1 MALHCPFPPNQR
13 DIRVKTGD
21 TPKLKIL
28 VSNQKGGV
36 GKSSLSANL
45 AAYFAIE
52 RQMHTLL
59 IDLDRQGT
67 SSSWIKNAVAYD
79 RLKFDHANHLIQGN
93 NRLGIFNARCHIRD
107 ASNMHE
113 VIITDVTWSPAITY
127 ELLEIFDLWI
137 IPTSLSE
144 LEIHS
149 TIALL
154 RDLKPALDRPRSP
167 KVLIAPNKIHPF
179 QRKFDSMAAQRFPV
193 PFLLTPP
200 VVASKEFESLYQKD
214 YVVTQ
219 AKGEIRNKFLMFC
232 EAIWQASQI
241 SAMEAHTMRT
251 RSAWSTG
258 ATLAPPSA
266 LQEISRVPDMIRA
279 TPE

>member
-1 MALHCPFPPNQR
+1 M
-13 DIRVKTGD
+13 D
-21 TPKLKIL
+21 
-28 VSNQKGGV
+28 
-36 GKSSLSANL
+36 
-45 AAYFAIE
+45 
-52 RQMHTLL
+52 TLL

-67 SSSWIKNAVAYD
+67 SSSWVRNAVQHQ
-79 RLKFDHANHLIQGN
+79 RLGFDHASHLIQGA

-107 ASNMHE
+107 ASNLHE
-113 VIITDVTWSPAITY
+113 VVITDVTWSPAVGF

-144 LEIHS
+144 LELLS

-200 VVASKEFESLYQKD
+200 VIASKDFETLYQKD
-214 YVVTQ
+214 YIVSS
-219 AKGEIRNKFLMFC
+219 AKEEVRQRFLTFC
-232 EAIWQASQI
+232 SAVWQASQM
-241 SAMEAHTMRT
+241 SVTEAHAMRP
-251 RSAWSTG
+251 RPDIALSG
-258 ATLAPPSA
+258 AGAAGVGIPKGAATVAPP
-266 LQEISRVPDMIRA
+266 EPMRVPDMIRA
-279 TPE
+279 SE

>member
-1 MALHCPFPPNQR
+1 L
-13 DIRVKTGD
+13 KTGG
-21 TPKLKIL
+21 TPRLKIL

-52 RQMHTLL
+52 RQMSTLL

-67 SSSWIKNAVAYD
+67 SSLWIKNAVHVD
-79 RLKFDHANHLIQGN
+79 RLKYDHASHLIQGA

-107 ASNMHE
+107 ASNVHE
-113 VIITDVTWSPAITY
+113 VVITDVTWSPAIGY

-144 LEIHS
+144 LELLS

-154 RDLKPALDRPRSP
+154 GDLKPALDRPRSP
-167 KVLIAPNKIHPF
+167 RLLITPNKIHPF

-200 VVASKEFESLYQKD
+200 VLAAKDFESLYQRDYIVSAGKD
-214 YVVTQ
+214 DV
-219 AKGEIRNKFLMFC
+219 KERFLTFC
-232 EAIWQASQI
+232 EAVWKASQI
-241 SAMEAHTMRT
+241 SVFEAHSMRA
-251 RSAWSTG
+251 RSDWTTG
-258 ATLAPPSA
+258 AASAPPSA
-266 LQEISRVPDMIRA
+266 LPEISRVPEMIKA
-279 TPE
+279 DTPDETAL

>member
-1 MALHCPFPPNQR
+1 MKSGAVPR
-13 DIRVKTGD
+13 
-21 TPKLKIL
+21 LKIL

-45 AAYFAIE
+45 AAYFALE
-52 RQMHTLL
+52 RQMETML

-67 SSSWIKNAVAYD
+67 SSSWIRNAVQHE
-79 RLKFDHANHLIQGN
+79 RLKFDHASDLIRSA

-113 VIITDVTWSPAITY
+113 VVITDVTWSPAVGF

-144 LEIHS
+144 LELLS
-149 TIALL
+149 TIGLL

-167 KVLIAPNKIHPF
+167 KVLITPNKIHPF

-193 PFLLTPP
+193 PFLLTPS
-200 VVASKEFESLYQKD
+200 VIASKDFETLYQKD
-214 YVVTQ
+214 YIVSS
-219 AKGEIRNKFLMFC
+219 AKEEVRQRFLMFC
-232 EAIWQASQI
+232 EAVWQASQI
-241 SAMEAHTMRT
+241 SVADTHAMRQ
-251 RSAWSTG
+251 RSDVG
-258 ATLAPPSA
+258 AAAASPVVGVARGSAVVAPAEPM
-266 LQEISRVPDMIRA
+266 RVPAMIRDTGQA
-279 TPE
+279 

>member
-1 MALHCPFPPNQR
+1 
-13 DIRVKTGD
+13 VKPGSS
-21 TPKLKIL
+21 PKLKIL

-45 AAYFAIE
+45 AAYFAHE
-52 RQMHTLL
+52 RQMNTLL

-67 SSSWIKNAVAYD
+67 SSSWIKNAVHNE
-79 RLKFDHANHLIQGN
+79 RLAFDHASHLIQGN

-107 ASNMHE
+107 ASNLHD
-113 VIITDVTWSPAITY
+113 VVITDVTWSPAVGY

-144 LEIHS
+144 LELLS

-179 QRKFDSMAAQRFPV
+179 QRKFDSMSAQRFPV

-200 VVASKEFESLYQKD
+200 VTASKEFESLYQKD
-214 YVVTQ
+214 YIVTSGRDDIK
-219 AKGEIRNKFLMFC
+219 AKFLIFC
-232 EAIWQASQI
+232 EAVWQATQLSRR
-241 SAMEAHTMRT
+241 EAIQAS
-251 RSAWSTG
+251 RSDWTSTPPTA
-258 ATLAPPSA
+258 ATLSTPP
-266 LQEISRVPDMIRA
+266 LE
-279 TPE
+279 TPRIPQIIQASPE